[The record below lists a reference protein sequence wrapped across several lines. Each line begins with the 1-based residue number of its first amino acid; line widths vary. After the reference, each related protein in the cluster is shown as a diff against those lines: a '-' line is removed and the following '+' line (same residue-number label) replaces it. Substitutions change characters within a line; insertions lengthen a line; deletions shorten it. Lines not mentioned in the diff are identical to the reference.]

1 MVAVAVRTCEVID
14 IFEAAGRR
22 ITNCRAQ
29 PLDVCIRLAAQALG
43 TFTGSDTHTQYL
55 IEQQPMRLGGAGG
68 SRMKA
73 LSMGIYGWFLGKTT
87 HPTGFYHAKHK
98 QNVGRLIPEVLPPD
112 TRTLLERWA
121 GTKVYA
127 ERKSLGVQCVR
138 ALCEAGVVCGN
149 EQSQACLSSAKA
161 DDAADAISQGLHWLL
176 SRKRGAP
183 RRVVS
188 IDIGMRNLAVAVL
201 EECDSDGAAEG
212 AQ

>member
-1 MVAVAVRTCEVID
+1 MID

-73 LSMGIYGWFLGKTT
+73 LSMGIFGWFLARTSD
-87 HPTGFYHAKHK
+87 PVAFYHAKHK
-98 QNVGRLIPEVLPPD
+98 QNVGKLIPDALPEG
-112 TRTLLERWA
+112 TRALLKRWE

-127 ERKSLGVQCVR
+127 ERKTLGVQCVR
-138 ALCEAGVVCGN
+138 ALCEAGVVRGN
-149 EQSQACLSSAKA
+149 AQSDACLSSAKA

-176 SRKRGAP
+176 SRKRSAP
-183 RRVVS
+183 KRVVS

-201 EECDSDGAAEG
+201 ECDSEEVAASS
-212 AQ
+212 QQ

>member
-1 MVAVAVRTCEVID
+1 MGVKVVTCEVID

-22 ITNCRAQ
+22 VTSCRAQ
-29 PLDVCIRLAAQALG
+29 PLDTCIRLATQALAP
-43 TFTGSDTHTQYL
+43 FTEAATSPTQFL

-73 LSMGIYGWFLGKTT
+73 LSMGIYGWFLGRTA
-87 HPTGFYHAKHK
+87 HPAGFYHAKHK

-149 EQSQACLSSAKA
+149 EQSRACLSSAKA

-201 EECDSDGAAEG
+201 EECDSDGAGEG